1 MEALLRVSPIRKGLG
16 VLLMCLLTASIAWGA
31 EEPKKDAPA
40 TPAPTAAA
48 PEVKK
53 EDAPA
58 PAAVAAPAS
67 PINNGDNAW
76 MLVSS
81 ALVLMMTA
89 PGLALFYG
97 GLVRRKNVLST
108 IMHSVFMMGL
118 VSLMWMVYGY
128 SMAFGEGNAF
138 FGSFT
143 QYFMLKGVGAAP
155 NAIYAP
161 TIPHTTWMI
170 FQLMFAIITP
180 ALISGAYAERI
191 KFSAMV
197 LFTILWST
205 IIYFPMAHMVWGK
218 DGFFNWC
225 FDAKVPAL
233 DFAGGTVVHITAG
246 ATALV
251 AALVLGKRKGYPT
264 RPMLPHSLVLCVTGA
279 ALLWVGW
286 FGFNAGSALNAGD
299 LASAAFVSTHFAAA
313 MAALSWAGME
323 WITRGKPSALG
334 VASGLVAGLVA
345 VTPAAGF
352 VTPMSG
358 AIIGLVAGIVCFISV
373 TKVKIALGYDDSL
386 DAFGVH
392 GVGGVLGA
400 LLTGIFADATIN
412 PAIATTFKD
421 AAGNA
426 ISLEGGMTQLIRQAT
441 AVGITLVI
449 AVVGAFVIL
458 KIVDAVVGLRV
469 TEEEESNGLDV
480 SLHGEEG
487 YVDLDGG
494 STQGHSIGHS
504 SMAPA
509 GVAKPATA
517 SH

>member
-1 MEALLRVSPIRKGLG
+1 MEALLRMSPVRKGLG

-40 TPAPTAAA
+40 ATPPTAAA
-48 PEVKK
+48 PAAAEP
-53 EDAPA
+53 APA
-58 PAAVAAPAS
+58 PAAAAPAS

-76 MLVSS
+76 VLTSA

-108 IMHSVFMMGL
+108 IMHSVFLMGL
-118 VSLMWMVYGY
+118 VSLLWMVYGY
-128 SMAFGEGNAF
+128 SIAFGEGGGAF
-138 FGSFT
+138 YGSFT
-143 QYFMLKGVGAAP
+143 QYFMLKGVGGAP
-155 NAIYAP
+155 NADYAA
-161 TIPHTTWMI
+161 TIPQSTFMI

-205 IIYFPMAHMVWGK
+205 IVYFPMAHMVWGK
-218 DGFFNWC
+218 GGFFNWF

-251 AALVLGKRKGYPT
+251 AALVLGKRKGYPE

-279 ALLWVGW
+279 TLLWVGW
-286 FGFNAGSALNAGD
+286 FGFNAGSALGSGE
-299 LASAAFVSTHFAAA
+299 LASAAFISTHFAAA

-334 VASGLVAGLVA
+334 VASGIVAGLVA

-352 VTPMSG
+352 VTPLSG
-358 AIIGLVAGIVCFISV
+358 AIIGLAAGVVCFIAV

-392 GVGGVLGA
+392 CVGGILGA
-400 LLTGIFADATIN
+400 LLTGIFADASVN
-412 PAIATTFKD
+412 PAIASTYKD
-421 AAGNA
+421 ATGAVV
-426 ISLEGGMTQLIRQAT
+426 SLEGGMSQLIRQAT

-494 STQGHSIGHS
+494 STQGHSIGHAS
-504 SMAPA
+504 TAA
-509 GVAKPATA
+509 VGVTKTATA